1 MSTSYQAYRMSPS
14 LPHVQPSLT
23 YVHQADRMS
32 TKLTEW
38 TPSSVYLPSLLN
50 VYQAYRM
57 SAKLTECPSSLP
69 HVHQDYCMSAQLTEC
84 PTSLLNVYKAYRM
97 STKLTEWRP
106 RRTSP
111 LRCGVPCTWTAPSE
125 RCRRSCRTR
134 AGIPPRGQIILWD
147 NGREPEE
154 QSIKML
160 GKRRQKERRE
170 KCVNPRKT
178 RHYMHPPSR
187 KRQRKNRDAHSVT
200 LKVR

>member
-1 MSTSYQAYRMSPS
+1 MSTKLTGLPTSFPNVLQAYRMSIVHQGYRMFTKLSECPPS
-14 LPHVQPSLT
+14 LPN
-23 YVHQADRMS
+23 VHQGYRMS
-32 TKLTEW
+32 TKVTEC
-38 TPSSVYLPSLLN
+38 SPSLPN
-50 VYQAYRM
+50 
-57 SAKLTECPSSLP
+57 
-69 HVHQDYCMSAQLTEC
+69 VHQVYRKSA
-84 PTSLLNVYKAYRM
+84 
-97 STKLTEWRP
+97 KLTEWRP

-111 LRCGVPCTWTAPSE
+111 LRCGVPCTWTVPSE

-147 NGREPEE
+147 NGREPDE
-154 QSIKML
+154 QYIKML

-187 KRQRKNRDAHSVT
+187 KRQRQNREAHSVT